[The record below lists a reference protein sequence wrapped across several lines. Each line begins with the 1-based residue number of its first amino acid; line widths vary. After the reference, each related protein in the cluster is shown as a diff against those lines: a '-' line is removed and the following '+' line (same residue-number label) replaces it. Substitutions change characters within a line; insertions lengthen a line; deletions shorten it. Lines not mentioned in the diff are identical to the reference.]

1 MQAKKEHDKQQLKY
15 VVREGYIVC
24 KIYLC
29 KKIVGEVLRVY
40 FDIFI

>member
-1 MQAKKEHDKQQLKY
+1 MQAKKEHDKQHLKY

-29 KKIVGEVLRVY
+29 KKTVGEELRVH
-40 FDIFI
+40 FAIFI